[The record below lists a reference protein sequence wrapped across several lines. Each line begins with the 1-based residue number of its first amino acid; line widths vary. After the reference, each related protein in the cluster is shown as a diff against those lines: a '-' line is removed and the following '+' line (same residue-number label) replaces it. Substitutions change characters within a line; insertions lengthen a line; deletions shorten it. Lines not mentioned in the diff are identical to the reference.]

1 MGVRQMRGAG
11 LAAALLLALVSFA
24 AAQDDGRFS
33 LGLSYTGVFSKTSAS
48 SLDSTTLKPTSSGGV
63 LGTFRF
69 HFNHKNGIEVN
80 IGHTNNSQVFTIP
93 PDTFRVNT
101 GITEFTGAY
110 VLSPW
115 HGKRLD
121 PFFLVGGG
129 MLRFGVGSQY
139 IDGFLSGFGAKNQ
152 TALAGLYGG
161 GVDYPLWRSLF
172 LRIQYRGLIYKAPDF
187 SQSRLFTGAY
197 GHMAE
202 PSAGL
207 VFKF

>member
-1 MGVRQMRGAG
+1 MRGAG

-24 AAQDDGRFS
+24 TAQDDGRFS

-48 SLDSTTLKPTSSGGV
+48 SIDSTTLKPTTSGGV

-69 HFNHKNGIEVN
+69 HFNHRNGIEVN

-93 PDTFRVNT
+93 PDTFRVST

-110 VLSPW
+110 VLNPF

-121 PFFLVGGG
+121 PFVFGGG
-129 MLRFGVGSQY
+129 GALRFNAGSQY

-161 GVDYPLWRSLF
+161 GVDYRLWRSLA
-172 LRIQYRGLIYKAPDF
+172 LRVQYRGLFYRAPDF

-202 PSAGL
+202 PTAGL
-207 VFKF
+207 VVKF